1 MPKRRWAVRHAA
13 AAICSRNAGLRATVR
28 IASASAATSPGGT
41 RIPSTP
47 CVIDQAAVDAYPHWN
62 GARPGDIIFEDI
74 NEDGVIDAEDRIR
87 VNKNGDPTFTGGL
100 TLGLQASNFDATVFF
115 QGASGAVQYLE
126 TESGDIGNFLQ
137 SFAAN
142 RWTPENPSSTHPR
155 AYNRQDEYWVGNNNT
170 YFLRDTDY
178 LRLKSVEL
186 GYRLPDRL
194 TSSVGMENMRV
205 YVSGFNLLTWDSF
218 KETDPESRNSSGQ
231 YYPQARILN
240 VGTSLTF

>member
-1 MPKRRWAVRHAA
+1 M
-13 AAICSRNAGLRATVR
+13 LR
-28 IASASAATSPGGT
+28 
-41 RIPSTP
+41 
-47 CVIDQAAVDAYPHWN
+47 D
-62 GARPGDIIFEDI
+62 
-74 NEDGVIDAEDRIR
+74 
-87 VNKNGDPTFTGGL
+87 NKSGDPTFPGGL

-115 QGASGAVQYLE
+115 QGAAGAVQYLE

-137 SFAAN
+137 SFAEN

-231 YYPQARILN
+231 YYPQARVLN